1 MEAHNLKST
10 LEALAIDFVKSEQV
24 NQERKKGASKE

>member
-24 NQERKKGASKE
+24 NQEKKGASKE